1 MSFLN
6 LLLDLILL
14 FRSKTNKLMMKLII
28 VILVV
33 LCLSPSSNGVLIKD
47 VGKYFDML
55 KQFCMHNKHKF
66 CNQNEIEMSKTYL
79 GSLKNE
85 IRDLIALEKQEA
97 RRLEKERRRN
107 EIKMKKMEQ
116 KFREHFLD
124 RHI

>member
-1 MSFLN
+1 
-6 LLLDLILL
+6 
-14 FRSKTNKLMMKLII
+14 MKLI
-28 VILVV
+28 VVLLVV

-47 VGKYFDML
+47 VGKYFNML
-55 KQFCMHNKHKF
+55 KQFCMHNRHKF
-66 CNQNEIEMSKTYL
+66 CNENEIQMSKTYL

>member
-1 MSFLN
+1 
-6 LLLDLILL
+6 
-14 FRSKTNKLMMKLII
+14 MKIII
-28 VILVV
+28 VLLVV

-47 VGKYFDML
+47 VGKYFNML
-55 KQFCMHNKHKF
+55 KQFCLHNKHKF
-66 CNQNEIEMSKTYL
+66 CNENEIQMSKTYL